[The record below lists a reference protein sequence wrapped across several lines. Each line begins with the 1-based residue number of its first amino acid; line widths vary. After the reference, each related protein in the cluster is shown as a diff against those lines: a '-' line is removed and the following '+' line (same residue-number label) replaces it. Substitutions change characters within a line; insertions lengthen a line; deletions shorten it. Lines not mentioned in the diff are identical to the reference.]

1 MSYNYT
7 LLTLKKFYRRNT
19 MQQLQPPHAILQ
31 RDKKTYAI
39 VPRIPG
45 GLLDRNHLRAIT
57 EAVEKYNIP
66 LVKLTAGQRIALVG
80 LKEEDLDNVYQDLGM
95 DPGKA
100 TELCLHY
107 VQACPGTEVC
117 KFGVR
122 DSLGFGI
129 RIENIL
135 AGKELPAKLKIG
147 VSGCQ
152 FCCAESFVRDIGV
165 LGKKKGWTITFGGHS
180 GNRPRVGDILAIDLA
195 DEQAVD
201 LINRCLDF
209 YKDQAR
215 TRERTSRFME
225 RIGVEEFKKNIL

>member
-1 MSYNYT
+1 
-7 LLTLKKFYRRNT
+7 
-19 MQQLQPPHAILQ
+19 MQLIQPQNAILQ

-45 GLLDRNHLRAIT
+45 GLLNRSHLRAIAD
-57 EAVEKYNIP
+57 AVEKYDIP
-66 LVKLTAGQRIALVG
+66 LIKLTSGQRIALVG
-80 LKEEDLDNVYQDLGM
+80 LKEENLGDIYQDLGM
-95 DPGKA
+95 DPGRA

-129 RIENIL
+129 RVENLL

-152 FCCAESFVRDIGV
+152 FCCAENFVRDIGL
-165 LGKKKGWTITFGGHS
+165 LGKKNGWTISFGGHS
-180 GNRPRVGDILAIDLA
+180 GNRARVGDILAIDLS
-195 DEQAVD
+195 DEEAIL
-201 LINRCLDF
+201 LIKRCITF
-209 YKDQAR
+209 YSENAR
-215 TRERTSRFME
+215 KKERASRFIERTGLE
-225 RIGVEEFKKNIL
+225 LFKNNVL

>member
-1 MSYNYT
+1 VHRKPTEN
-7 LLTLKKFYRRNT
+7 
-19 MQQLQPPHAILQ
+19 AILQ

-45 GLLDRNHLRAIT
+45 GLLDRNHLRAIAD
-57 EAVEKYNIP
+57 AVDKYDIP
-66 LVKLTAGQRIALVG
+66 IVKLTAGQRIALVG
-80 LKEEDLDNVYQDLGM
+80 LQEEDLQGVYRDLGM

-129 RIENIL
+129 GLENLL

-152 FCCAESFVRDIGV
+152 FCCAENFVRDIGV
-165 LGKKKGWTITFGGHS
+165 LGKKNGWTVSFGGHS
-180 GNRPRVGDILAIDLA
+180 GNRPRIGDILATDLA
-195 DEQAVD
+195 DDAAIA
-201 LINRCLDF
+201 LIDKCLKF
-209 YKDQAR
+209 YKENAR
-215 TRERTSRFME
+215 KKERSSRFIE
-225 RIGVEEFKKNIL
+225 RIGLEEFKKNIL

>member
-1 MSYNYT
+1 
-7 LLTLKKFYRRNT
+7 
-19 MQQLQPPHAILQ
+19 MQLAQPQNAILQ

-45 GLLDRNHLRAIT
+45 GLLNRDHLRAIAD
-57 EAVEKYNIP
+57 AVEKYNIP
-66 LVKLTAGQRIALVG
+66 IVKLTSGQRIALVG
-80 LKEEDLDNVYQDLGM
+80 LNEEDLQDIYKDLGM

-129 RIENIL
+129 RIETIL

-152 FCCAESFVRDIGV
+152 FCCAENFVRDIGV
-165 LGKKKGWTITFGGHS
+165 LGKKNGWTISFGGHS
-180 GNRPRVGDILAIDLA
+180 GNRPRVGDVLATDLS
-195 DEQAVD
+195 D
-201 LINRCLDF
+201 
-209 YKDQAR
+209 DQAILLITQCLNFYR
-215 TRERTSRFME
+215 EHARKKERTSRFIE
-225 RIGVEEFKKNIL
+225 RIGLEEFKKNIL